1 MISVVVSGVRKEE
14 ILELASDG
22 RVALRVSGHAGYAA
36 KGNDI
41 VCAGVSAL
49 VQAAGAML
57 AGRKVPFSLMRGD
70 GAFGF
75 DCAVSVLDHERRM
88 MVLYSLETAVRG
100 IEMIAGSY
108 PGHVEISFVE

>member
-14 ILELASDG
+14 ILHLAPGG
-22 RVALRVSGHAGYAA
+22 RVSLSVSGHAGYAA

-57 AGRKVPFSLMRGD
+57 AGRKVPFSLMRVD

-75 DCAVSVLDHERRM
+75 DCAVSELDHERRM

>member
-14 ILELASDG
+14 ILELASGG
-22 RVALRVSGHAGYAA
+22 RIALRVSGHAGYAA

-57 AGRKVPFSLMRGD
+57 AGRRVPFSIERGD
-70 GAFGF
+70 GSFGF
-75 DCAVSVLDHERRM
+75 DCELSGLDHERRM

-108 PGHVEISFVE
+108 PGHVEISFAE